1 MCVTGLPFHKEN
13 KTLNNFGSR
22 NEANRIFCCMLQLC
36 GGGSV
41 TDLVQGLKKRGQVL
55 TTDQIG
61 YILHETV
68 QVRIKDAYMCEGI
81 NAARREQARILAPAF
96 KKNEPV
102 VYSHLLSAIYSSLD
116 CVWTDLTTFSFASKL
131 AWQIRIN

>member
-1 MCVTGLPFHKEN
+1 MKCFPLHKEN
-13 KTLNNFGSR
+13 KTLIQQHIWQSR
-22 NEANRIFCCMLQLC
+22 NEANRILFYVLQLC

-68 QVRIKDAYMCEGI
+68 QVRSNKM
-81 NAARREQARILAPAF
+81 
-96 KKNEPV
+96 
-102 VYSHLLSAIYSSLD
+102 H
-116 CVWTDLTTFSFASKL
+116 
-131 AWQIRIN
+131 